1 LRKDSICS
9 KKTKL
14 RFFT

>member
-1 LRKDSICS
+1 MHTICS

-14 RFFT
+14 